1 MSRRITMRVIADEL
15 GLAESAVSRALSGK
29 KGVSEQTRRRII
41 AAARRRGYVVKM
53 VPAPM
58 PVQITLLVER
68 VLHEMTYWGTF
79 INGLVAEM
87 SLNDSYLSVVVTDEG
102 RPFTALPPPFDQVGK
117 VDGVIAVRRTD
128 PRVVQA
134 ARQIGLPVVL
144 VDYIHKHRFPGCDL
158 VMTDGHDGVFT
169 MATELIKIGHRRFG
183 FVGDLKNSHYRIR
196 YEGLQAAIASTGIA
210 DEVQRFL
217 LDDLAQGELPAALI
231 CPTDI
236 LAANVINLLLKRGVH
251 VPEDV
256 SVIGFDDNID
266 YVAKCPIPLTTVHV
280 DQEELG
286 CWAVRTLFQ
295 RLNNPTAPPV
305 QVLVG
310 VTPIWRQSCAKPR
323 D

>member
-1 MSRRITMRVIADEL
+1 MPKHVTMRSLADEL

-29 KGVSEQTRRRII
+29 KGVSEQTRRRVV
-41 AAARRRGYVVKM
+41 AAARRHNYVARM

-58 PVQITLLVER
+58 TVQIALLVER
-68 VLHEMTYWGTF
+68 VLHEMTYWGKF

-87 SLNDSYLSVVVTDEG
+87 SLYDSYLSVVVTDESK
-102 RPFTALPPPFDQVGK
+102 PFSTLPPPFDQVAK

-134 ARQIGLPVVL
+134 VRQIGLPVVL
-144 VDYIHKHRFPGCDL
+144 VDFIQKHRFPGCDL
-158 VMTDGHDGVFT
+158 VMTDGHNGVFT
-169 MATELIKIGHRRFG
+169 MATGLIEMGHRKFG
-183 FVGDLKNSHYRIR
+183 FVGDLNNSHYRIR
-196 YEGLQAAIASTGIA
+196 YEGLQAAVAGAGIA

-217 LDDLAQGELPAALI
+217 LDDLAQGELPTALL

-236 LAANVINLLLKRGVH
+236 LATNVIKLLMKRGVR

-256 SVIGFDDNID
+256 SVAGFDDNID
-266 YVAKCPIPLTTVHV
+266 YIAKCPIPLTTVHV

-295 RLNNPTAPPV
+295 RLNNPSAPPV
-305 QVLVG
+305 RVIVG
-310 VTPIWRQSCAKPR
+310 VTPVWRQSCAKPR